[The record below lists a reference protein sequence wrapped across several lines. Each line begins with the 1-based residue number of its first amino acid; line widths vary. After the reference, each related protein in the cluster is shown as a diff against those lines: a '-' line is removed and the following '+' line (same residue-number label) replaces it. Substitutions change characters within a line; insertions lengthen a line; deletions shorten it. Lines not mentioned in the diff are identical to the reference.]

1 MQETSEEKI
10 QNTEWEF
17 VPLDKMIPLK
27 TAINIFDREYEKSKG
42 VDYFKRKFQRLRE
55 IYFSLFVCRALDV
68 MEKREHFLCFHKRQ
82 DFNDVSFIS
91 INNEGDCGNIQYY
104 DVKEYVNNQDG
115 INVFLA
121 NVLKK
126 VKYKDYNLI
135 IGIHKDGKLEL
146 NLNSIKKSV
155 FFVSNVDGQSDN
167 NYKSQVRL
175 VSQKQVVF
183 DEVVDLNNLIDDEAT
198 NIIYHDR
205 LNLEVPK

>member
-183 DEVVDLNNLIDDEAT
+183 DEVVDLNNLIDDGAT

>member
-1 MQETSEEKI
+1 MQEALEEKI

-27 TAINIFDREYEKSKG
+27 TAINIFDREYTKSKG

>member
-183 DEVVDLNNLIDDEAT
+183 DEVVDLNNLIDDGAT

-205 LNLEVPK
+205 LNIRST

>member
-1 MQETSEEKI
+1 MQEASEEKI

>member
-1 MQETSEEKI
+1 MQEASEEKI

-183 DEVVDLNNLIDDEAT
+183 DEVVDLNNLIDDGAT

-205 LNLEVPK
+205 LNIRST